1 VWKERYEELLDSM
14 PALPQTPPGKVP
26 DGYER
31 ILFHV
36 DMDCFFAAVAAVGH
50 PELANKPLAIC
61 HGSGSGSG
69 SEVSTCNYPARA
81 AGVRRG
87 MCLAQA
93 IQKCPELVTRPY
105 EYDRCSSRR

>member
-1 VWKERYEELLDSM
+1 MLYVGVWKERYDELLNS
-14 PALPQTPPGKVP
+14 LETHPQAPPIKVP

-61 HGSGSGSG
+61 HGSGSDSG
-69 SEVSTCNYPARA
+69 SEVSTCNYIARN
-81 AGVRRG
+81 AGVKRG
-87 MCLAQA
+87 TYYFTFLHLFPQLWLLM
-93 IQKCPELVTRPY
+93 
-105 EYDRCSSRR
+105 